1 MPAGGSTGE
10 QALGA
15 SRLHGCAA
23 VGTTQAMTVAVVP
36 DRLID
41 DLLPTAQV
49 SGFLLLEAQ
58 TLLGIRPASLPPAQP
73 FRAEGMDEEVE
84 QTGEADANDRVP
96 FTALAVALHLKTMVE
111 QTSNREGACTEGI
124 GLSFL
129 VAGVDLV
136 EVHLG
141 QIAVEIGAQDLAA
154 GIQAVT
160 AEAVLQLVG
169 ADGAMVVGQPT
180 PRFLTTL
187 VAVDLNE
194 FRSQLRGGEQIGIGA
209 SDRFGSELDR
219 AFAGVE
225 LLGHRCVHNVLAGTG
240 VINAGVVGHPQRIT
254 LGVDPP
260 VALLVLLP
268 EVVLGG
274 RSRLVVRSELAHAG
288 AAADVSSHDRDGGF
302 VDQTGST
309 RLR

>member
-1 MPAGGSTGE
+1 M
-10 QALGA
+10 
-15 SRLHGCAA
+15 
-23 VGTTQAMTVAVVP
+23 
-36 DRLID
+36 
-41 DLLPTAQV
+41 
-49 SGFLLLEAQ
+49 
-58 TLLGIRPASLPPAQP
+58 
-73 FRAEGMDEEVE
+73 
-84 QTGEADANDRVP
+84 
-96 FTALAVALHLKTMVE
+96 
-111 QTSNREGACTEGI
+111 
-124 GLSFL
+124 
-129 VAGVDLV
+129 
-136 EVHLG
+136 HLG

-187 VAVDLNE
+187 IAVDLNE

-274 RSRLVVRSELAHAG
+274 RSGLVVCGELAHAG
-288 AAADVSSHDRDGGF
+288 AATDVSSHDRDGGF
-302 VDQTGST
+302 VDQKAA
-309 RLR
+309 LD